1 MAQIVFAVRHILS
14 IRYIA
19 AAPFISSITWWQNLL
34 FFQECLE
41 KKSQL
46 SKTYPYSNITSL
58 NKIYCL
64 PFIFSHYSMATF
76 PILYKA
82 AWKSIDEKYV
92 GNIIW
97 ILLFIV
103 GHLLP
108 PLLDGKIYCF
118 PRNIRTAAYTT
129 PIASLSHWRPHKHNP
144 RIKHIRAQVNWQ
156 NTTNSNIQICRAK
169 ITRSSKCR
177 DQNIGDN
184 LFYCWPPAKLN
195 RPYLRRNSRDKQTFL
210 RLKVPPQENAPS
222 CIKILHQQRDPEPK
236 YPMLLFVHIK
246 EIQYRKLHLPSLS
259 RQYIHYDYKQK
270 NDKVL
275 ILLR

>member
-1 MAQIVFAVRHILS
+1 MFAIFLI
-14 IRYIA
+14 IRWQHLLYCTNVQSCLKINWWKYV
-19 AAPFISSITWWQNLL
+19 SSIT
-34 FFQECLE
+34 
-41 KKSQL
+41 
-46 SKTYPYSNITSL
+46 
-58 NKIYCL
+58 
-64 PFIFSHYSMATF
+64 
-76 PILYKA
+76 
-82 AWKSIDEKYV
+82 
-92 GNIIW
+92 W

-222 CIKILHQQRDPEPK
+222 CIR
-236 YPMLLFVHIK
+236 YCTSR
-246 EIQYRKLHLPSLS
+246 EIQNPNIQCYCFSILKKYSIENYTFLACPDNISIMIINRRMIRSWFFSDKRKSRRWLGSVVHVISYISIYLWYICVFGVYFCHL
-259 RQYIHYDYKQK
+259 YI
-270 NDKVL
+270 
-275 ILLR
+275 